1 MTHRIVGEG
10 TYGCVIKPALKCE
23 SNNAKINYDNKISKV
38 MTKKDANDE
47 LKEMKFLSKLK
58 GIEKYAISV
67 PKKCSPNLDSN
78 FDNIVKNCTG
88 PYVSTYYKNRK
99 NNLAQLLLEDGGL
112 NLEQTIQLLFGT
124 PLDKRFNNVKEHNL
138 FFTSLLNLF
147 DGLIFFRKN
156 NVVHFDIKLINLVY
170 NIETNEAKF
179 IDFGIM
185 QTDSKIID
193 TYSKSRS
200 GFAIAHYNFP
210 PENQFGNKNRFLQ
223 SDNNLCKLIRNYYYS
238 IANRMQKPSPTVAYN
253 FFLSKL
259 VNTFDSWSLCYA
271 LIGVFCQAQFCANKR
286 KDKKTQ
292 EFTEK
297 VIELLNDYWA
307 ENITIRNDNLQALR
321 DNYEK
326 ILRKYN
332 IYAKNITKV
341 SVSNV
346 EMKKV
351 INDIKEKNIDDPL
364 LKQKCEKL
372 NKDFNPISKRC
383 NARCKKGYERNDEF
397 KCVKIKEGK
406 IFNENEDKINNIK
419 NIKNIN
425 NKSLKKII
433 TCLKE
438 NKDYNPKTKRCNARC
453 KKGEIRNKDF
463 KCVTIKNRQGRSL
476 QLKSKSKNGSKS
488 FKKNKSI

>member
-10 TYGCVIKPALKCE
+10 TYGCVIKPALECK
-23 SNNAKINYDNKISKV
+23 SNNAKIKYDNKVSKV
-38 MTKKDANDE
+38 MGIDDANDE

-67 PKKCSPNLDSN
+67 PKKCMPKLDSKFN
-78 FDNIVKNCTG
+78 NIVKNCRG
-88 PYVSTYYKNRK
+88 PTVAPYFRDSKK
-99 NNLAQLLLEDGGL
+99 HLAQLLLEDGGL
-112 NLEQTIQLLFGT
+112 NLNDTSIVLFHSG
-124 PLDKRFNNVKEHNL
+124 DKQFNNVKQHNL

-147 DGLIFFRKN
+147 DGLIFFRKKK
-156 NVVHFDIKLINLVY
+156 VVHFDIKLINLVY
-170 NIETNEAKF
+170 DFGTNKSKF
-179 IDFGIM
+179 IDFGLM

-193 TYSKSRS
+193 TYSKSES
-200 GFAIAHYNFP
+200 GLAVSHFNFP
-210 PENQFGNKNRFLQ
+210 PENQFGNKNVFLN
-223 SDNNLCKLIRNYYYS
+223 SGRCKPLRDYYLSVSPKNNIN
-238 IANRMQKPSPTVAYN
+238 AAYN

-259 VNTFDSWSLCYA
+259 INTFDSWALCYA
-271 LIGVFCQAQFCANKR
+271 LNGLFYQAQFCATRRN
-286 KDKKTQ
+286 DKKTE

-297 VIELLNDYWA
+297 VMDLFDEYWENDLT
-307 ENITIRNDNLQALR
+307 ERNDNLQALR

-326 ILRKYN
+326 LLKKYN
-332 IYAKNITKV
+332 IYTKNP
-341 SVSNV
+341 SEGASV

-351 INDIKEKNIDDPL
+351 INDIKEKNIDDPI

-397 KCVKIKEGK
+397 KCVKIKDGK
-406 IFNENEDKINNIK
+406 IFNEKNVNNLKKMNNIN

-425 NKSLKKII
+425 NKSLKKVIS
-433 TCLKE
+433 CLKE

-463 KCVTIKNRQGRSL
+463 KCITIKNKKGRSL
-476 QLKSKSKNGSKS
+476 QLKSKNGSKS
-488 FKKNKSI
+488 LKKHRSI